1 MSEENSTYYSTDI
14 QKALFQT
21 LLRRIPVKEYSTH
34 LEDLVDILMDAL
46 SQGELEVDLKQ
57 KLNQSKLKS
66 PGWPHAHITALLESG
81 WSTGEAAPF
90 VLSGNQL
97 SWRRW
102 YYAINDVVEDLI
114 HRSKTRVNRIQ
125 GTRNRGVSMPP
136 SGLNQEQKSAV
147 RLIESQGVVLLSGGP
162 GTGKTSTVMM
172 MLENALSLNP
182 NLNIGLAAPTGKAAR
197 RLQNSL
203 REGITNFTSP
213 YQKVLLGIPC
223 DTLHRWLKASPYGF
237 AKNAQKPL
245 DLDLLIVD
253 EMSMVELSLMKA
265 LLEALQPSTQLILVG
280 DPNQLPPIGSGAIWH
295 HLHKEE
301 IYKDFRECAVRL
313 QQTYRNRG
321 ELASVSKLLCEQG
334 VSAFWDG
341 LAKLPASANIQSH
354 ECNLNSIPHLLLKR
368 LKDHSRQLEHL
379 TKRLA
384 ESLAMQSKQ
393 PSLISTQINNEK
405 EELFCCLEELLVL
418 CPQRYGLWGVDEI
431 HKVLLG
437 KNIENGLPNWPQ
449 GTPIMCIENQPD
461 LELSNGDLGVVIGE
475 GDQRRLL
482 FRNILGEGELAAR
495 FIHPARMKTI
505 QPALAMTIHKA
516 QGSEANE
523 VIVLLRQNFTKSL
536 QANKKNDKHKSY
548 EERLLYTAIT
558 RSKNKVDLIVEPR
571 K

>member
-21 LLRRIPVKEYSTH
+21 LLRRIPVKEYSSH

-102 YYAINDVVEDLI
+102 YYEINDVVEDLI

-203 REGITNFTSP
+203 REGIKNFTSP

-384 ESLAMQSKQ
+384 ESLAMQTKQ
-393 PSLISTQINNEK
+393 PCLISTQINNEK

-558 RSKNKVDLIVEPR
+558 RSKNKVDLIIEPR

>member
-21 LLRRIPVKEYSTH
+21 LLRRIPVKEYSSH

-57 KLNQSKLKS
+57 NLNQSKLKS

-102 YYAINDVVEDLI
+102 YYEINDVVEDLI
-114 HRSKTRVNRIQ
+114 HRSKTTGHRIQ
-125 GTRNRGVSMPP
+125 GTRNREVSMPP

-197 RLQNSL
+197 RLQDSL

-301 IYKDFRECAVRL
+301 IYKDFSECAVRL

-368 LKDHSRQLEHL
+368 LKDHSRKLEHL

-393 PSLISTQINNEK
+393 PCLISTQINNEK

-431 HKVLLG
+431 HKVFLG

-482 FRNILGEGELAAR
+482 FRNILGEGKLAAR

-516 QGSEANE
+516 QGSETNE
-523 VIVLLRQNFTKSL
+523 VIVLLRENFTKSL
-536 QANKKNDKHKSY
+536 QANKKNDNHKSY

-558 RSKNKVDLIVEPR
+558 RAKNKVDLIVEPR

>member
-21 LLRRIPVKEYSTH
+21 LLRRIPVKEYSSH

>member
-1 MSEENSTYYSTDI
+1 
-14 QKALFQT
+14 
-21 LLRRIPVKEYSTH
+21 H

-57 KLNQSKLKS
+57 KLNQSNLKS

-295 HLHKEE
+295 HLHKEG

-393 PSLISTQINNEK
+393 PNLILTQINNEK

-516 QGSEANE
+516 QGSETNE
-523 VIVLLRQNFTKSL
+523 VIVLLRETFTKSL

-558 RSKNKVDLIVEPR
+558 RAKNKVDLIVEPR

>member
-1 MSEENSTYYSTDI
+1 
-14 QKALFQT
+14 
-21 LLRRIPVKEYSTH
+21 
-34 LEDLVDILMDAL
+34 
-46 SQGELEVDLKQ
+46 
-57 KLNQSKLKS
+57 
-66 PGWPHAHITALLESG
+66 
-81 WSTGEAAPF
+81 
-90 VLSGNQL
+90 
-97 SWRRW
+97 
-102 YYAINDVVEDLI
+102 
-114 HRSKTRVNRIQ
+114 
-125 GTRNRGVSMPP
+125 MPP

-301 IYKDFRECAVRL
+301 IYKDFSECAVSL

-516 QGSEANE
+516 QGSETNE

>member
-1 MSEENSTYYSTDI
+1 MSEENSTCYSTDI

-21 LLRRIPVKEYSTH
+21 LLRRIPVKEYSSH

-57 KLNQSKLKS
+57 NLNQSKLKS

-301 IYKDFRECAVRL
+301 IYKDFSECAVRL

-516 QGSEANE
+516 QGSETNE

-571 K
+571 E

>member
-1 MSEENSTYYSTDI
+1 MSEESSTYYSTDI

-57 KLNQSKLKS
+57 KLNQSNLKS

-203 REGITNFTSP
+203 REGITKFTSP